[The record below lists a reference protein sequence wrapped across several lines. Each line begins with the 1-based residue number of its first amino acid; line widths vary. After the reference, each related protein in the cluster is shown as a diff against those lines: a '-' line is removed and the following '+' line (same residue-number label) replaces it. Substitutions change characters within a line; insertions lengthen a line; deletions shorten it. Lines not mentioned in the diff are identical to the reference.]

1 MTAHSLIVG
10 GSTAKRV
17 IACPGSV
24 ALGQQMPPRPSSDYA
39 DEGTMLHDFIAEYL
53 EGDFPAERLIGNIH
67 ANGMAL
73 TEELYEDKLAPA
85 IAALGEID
93 PDNLM
98 EYEVE
103 QRVDF
108 GAYMP
113 GVFGSVDLIG
123 RMVVPNDGGMAVK
136 RTIVLDWKF
145 GSGVMVDVEENE
157 QLMFYCAAAMRSPE
171 TQWAFEDESEI
182 ELIIVQPPHIK
193 RWVTTPKRI
202 KQFERQ
208 LKKAVSAALSPGAS
222 LRAGDHCKWCA
233 AKPICPEMNG
243 SADRMLKAKL
253 EALPVDQIAHMLDQ
267 APLLEQFIA
276 DLRQLAHGLLDEGE
290 KVPGWKL
297 VNKRASRQ
305 WVGEAQAGE
314 AIEAAG
320 LAHDEAYVTKI
331 ISPAQA
337 EKVMKKLKLGPL
349 PDGIVTSISSGTTLA
364 PEDDPRAEAVQIG
377 QMLSRALAKVQ

>member
-53 EGDFPAERLIGNIH
+53 DGDFPAESLVGNIH
-67 ANGMAL
+67 GNGMAL

-103 QRVDF
+103 RRVDF

-113 GVFGSVDLIG
+113 GVFGSVDLLG
-123 RMVVPNDGGMAVK
+123 RVGNRA
-136 RTIVLDWKF
+136 IVLDWKF

-157 QLMFYCAAAMRSPE
+157 QLMFYAAAAMRSPD
-171 TQWAFEDESEI
+171 TKWAFEGADEI
-182 ELIIVQPPHIK
+182 ELIIVQPPQVK
-193 RWVTTPKRI
+193 QWVATTARI

-208 LKKAVSAALSPGAS
+208 LKKAVSAALAPNAP
-222 LRAGDHCKWCA
+222 LAAGPHCKWCA
-233 AKPICPEMNG
+233 AKPLCPEMNG
-243 SADRMLKAKL
+243 SAERMLKAKL
-253 EALPVDQIAHMLDQ
+253 EALPVDQITHMLGQ

-276 DLRQLAHGLLDEGE
+276 DLRQLVHGLLDEGRP
-290 KVPGWKL
+290 VPGWKL
-297 VNKRASRQ
+297 VQKRAMRK
-305 WVGEAQAGE
+305 WVAEDKAGGILE
-314 AIEAAG
+314 EAG
-320 LAHDEAYVTKI
+320 LLPDEAYVTKVI
-331 ISPAQA
+331 TPAQA
-337 EKVMKKLKLGPL
+337 AKVMKKLKLGPL
-349 PDGIVTSISSGTTLA
+349 PKGAVASISSGTTLA
-364 PEDDPRAEAVQIG
+364 PEDDPRPEAVQIG
-377 QMLSRALAKVQ
+377 QMLTKALSKIQ